1 MHIHIHTHTHTRAG
15 MAHTGAALSDI
26 CEGEELGVAYSKLF
40 AYIGIGVLSGQ
51 FIGSKIYEWTGQAKY
66 SILAQALLA
75 LSHWIH
81 NYYYI
86 EETHPIAK
94 RRVKPITLSD
104 CNPFR
109 FIKLLTCNKTL
120 TLTSLFIPFAHA
132 AEGKHTSAIRDMWVQ
147 DDLNFSLPL
156 RGYFMSF
163 WSACAISGG
172 LVGGKVQQLIGR
184 SNFTTFTTWLNV
196 LGFYIISRK
205 DIPYSVWIGFL
216 LMLPGF
222 NANHCAAMRSY
233 ATEHAVEA
241 GFGKGEFAA
250 AIAILRGLSVM
261 IATPIYSAAYR
272 YQKNRGVTP
281 RLAWFSVILLGAI
294 IPEIFHQMLT
304 TEELES
310 VRNGRNKKKEKKK
323 D

>member
-1 MHIHIHTHTHTRAG
+1 
-15 MAHTGAALSDI
+15 
-26 CEGEELGVAYSKLF
+26 
-40 AYIGIGVLSGQ
+40 
-51 FIGSKIYEWTGQAKY
+51 
-66 SILAQALLA
+66 
-75 LSHWIH
+75 
-81 NYYYI
+81 
-86 EETHPIAK
+86 
-94 RRVKPITLSD
+94 
-104 CNPFR
+104 
-109 FIKLLTCNKTL
+109 
-120 TLTSLFIPFAHA
+120 
-132 AEGKHTSAIRDMWVQ
+132 
-147 DDLNFSLPL
+147 
-156 RGYFMSF
+156 
-163 WSACAISGG
+163 
-172 LVGGKVQQLIGR
+172 
-184 SNFTTFTTWLNV
+184 
-196 LGFYIISRK
+196 
-205 DIPYSVWIGFL
+205 
-216 LMLPGF
+216 MLPGF

-310 VRNGRNKKKEKKK
+310 VRNGRNKKKEKKN